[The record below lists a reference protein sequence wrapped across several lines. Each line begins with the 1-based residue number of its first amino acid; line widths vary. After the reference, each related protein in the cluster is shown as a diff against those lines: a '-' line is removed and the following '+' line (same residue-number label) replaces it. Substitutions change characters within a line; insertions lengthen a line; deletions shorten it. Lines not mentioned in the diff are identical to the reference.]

1 MGTVCSSSTSSTKTL
16 QNLKSTIAQKDGE
29 KIIVD
34 FSKGSYIGG
43 TLLKKGKKT
52 EGQFLFTNFSIYFV
66 GGGMKFELPIN
77 KIEEANEIDV
87 YQNLKRPSLLLIK
100 SEGKEV
106 VVHLLENQEKFIKD
120 LKTIV
125 EQSKGQQIVEVQE
138 L

>member
-1 MGTVCSSSTSSTKTL
+1 MGTICSSSSPSSKTL

-43 TLLKKGKKT
+43 TMFKKAKKMEGRFLL
-52 EGQFLFTNFSIYFV
+52 TNFSIYFI

-77 KIEEANEIDV
+77 KIEEANETDV
-87 YQNLKRPSLLLIK
+87 YQDFKRPSLLLIK
-100 SEGKEV
+100 SEGKDLV
-106 VVHLLENQEKFIKD
+106 IHLVENQEKFIKD